1 MNYQC
6 ALCEHFCTDGIKFMR
21 KGRLIFRCSECK
33 HETTLV
39 RVPSDLKDSMEDE

>member
-6 ALCEHFCTDGIKFMR
+6 ALCEHWCTNGIKFKR
-21 KGRLIFRCSECK
+21 NGRLIFRCSDCH

-39 RVPSDLKDSMEDE
+39 RVPTGLEDTYDD